1 MEQALYIFLK
11 GGVNVVYE
19 CEDCHKQWYYDVIK
33 CIFCQGNVMELEPSK
48 SIVRGFTKIEIP
60 SPGHTRVPYCN
71 LLLEDEYGN
80 FEIRK
85 SFSDY
90 KLGELIE
97 AEPKESKKIAKGRT
111 VGLVGTGT
119 MGTGIAQI
127 CAQTGYHV
135 IMIDRRERVAREA
148 RTKIDKALSKT
159 TKDELK
165 HEILS
170 RIKITT
176 NLYELKHSDL
186 VIEVLTEDMQLKKE
200 VFKVLDNECSKDAIF
215 TTNTSSLSVTELSEV
230 LNDPG
235 RLVGLHFFN
244 PVSRMKLVEIIRS
257 KHTSDAAVEYV
268 KEVACELDKTSVIT
282 GDAPGFIV
290 NRLLLVFL
298 NEAMDKYADGTS
310 TAEDIDKAV
319 TLGLNHP
326 MGPLALSDLIGLDVC
341 KAILDVLYEGYKD
354 SKYKPCKTLCEM
366 VEKGNLGRKTG
377 EGFYKY

>member
-1 MEQALYIFLK
+1 M
-11 GGVNVVYE
+11 VYE
-19 CEDCHKQWYYDVIK
+19 CEDCQKQWYYNVKK
-33 CIFCQGNVMELEPSK
+33 CIFCQGDVVALAPAK
-48 SIVRGFTKIEIP
+48 STVRGITKIEIP
-60 SPGHTRVPYCN
+60 SPGHTRVPYCD

-85 SFSDY
+85 SFSDHVVGDM
-90 KLGELIE
+90 LE
-97 AEPKESKKIAKGRT
+97 AESRETKKVAKSRT
-111 VGLVGTGT
+111 VGIIGAGT
-119 MGTGIAQI
+119 MGSGIAQI

-135 IMIDRRERVAREA
+135 LMIDRHEETARKA
-148 RTKIDKALSKT
+148 LIKIDKALSKT

-165 HEILS
+165 QEILS
-170 RIKITT
+170 RVKATT
-176 NLYELKHSDL
+176 NLYEMEHADL
-186 VIEVLTEDMQLKKE
+186 VIEVLTEDMELKKE
-200 VFKVLDNECSKDAIF
+200 VFKELENECSKETIF
-215 TTNTSSLSVTELSEV
+215 ATNTSSLSVTELSEV
-230 LNDPG
+230 LKDPG

-244 PVSRMKLVEIIRS
+244 PVPRMKLVEIIKS
-257 KHTSDAAVEYV
+257 KNTSEETVEYA
-268 KEVACELDKTSVIT
+268 KEIAFELDKTPVIT

-310 TAEDIDKAV
+310 TAADIDKAV

-354 SKYKPCKTLCEM
+354 SRYKPCKTLCEM
-366 VEKGNLGRKTG
+366 VDKGALGRKSG

>member
-1 MEQALYIFLK
+1 M
-11 GGVNVVYE
+11 VYE
-19 CEDCHKQWYYDVIK
+19 CEDCHKQWYYDVVK

-48 SIVRGFTKIEIP
+48 STVRGFTKIEIP
-60 SPGHTRVPYCN
+60 SPGHTRVPYCD

-85 SFSDY
+85 SFTDY

-97 AEPKESKKIAKGRT
+97 AEPRESKKIAKSRT

-135 IMIDRRERVAREA
+135 TMIDRRERVAREA

-159 TKDELK
+159 TKDEIK

-176 NLYELKHSDL
+176 NLYELKHSDM

-200 VFKVLDNECSKDAIF
+200 VFKVLDNECSKDTIF

-244 PVSRMKLVEIIRS
+244 PVQRMKLVEIIRS
-257 KHTSDAAVEYV
+257 KHTSDAVVEYA
-268 KEVACELDKTSVIT
+268 KEVAFELDKTPVIT

-354 SKYKPCKTLCEM
+354 LKYKPCKTLCEM
-366 VEKGNLGRKTG
+366 VEKGNLGRKAG

>member
-1 MEQALYIFLK
+1 M
-11 GGVNVVYE
+11 VYE
-19 CEDCHKQWYYDVIK
+19 CEGCHKRWYYDVKK
-33 CIFCQGNVMELEPSK
+33 CIFCQGNVMELESSK
-48 SIVRGFTKIEIP
+48 STVRGFTRIEIP
-60 SPGHTRVPYCN
+60 SPGHTRVPYCD

-85 SFSDY
+85 SFSDHE
-90 KLGELIE
+90 LGELIE
-97 AEPKESKKIAKGRT
+97 AEPKESKKVAKSRT
-111 VGLVGTGT
+111 VGIIGTGT
-119 MGTGIAQI
+119 MGSGIAQI

-135 IMIDRRERVAREA
+135 IMIDRHEDIARKA
-148 RTKIDKALSKT
+148 LTRIDKALSKT
-159 TKDELK
+159 TKEELK
-165 HEILS
+165 QEILG
-170 RIKITT
+170 RIKITA
-176 NLYELKHSDL
+176 NLYESEHADL
-186 VIEVLTEDMQLKKE
+186 MIEALTEDMELKKE
-200 VFKVLDNECSKDAIF
+200 VFRELDNECSVDTIF
-215 TTNTSSLSVTELSEV
+215 ASNTSSLSLTELSQA
-230 LNDPG
+230 LKDPG

-244 PVSRMKLVEIIRS
+244 PVPRMKLVEIIRS
-257 KHTSDAAVEYV
+257 KHTSDAAVEYA
-268 KEVACELDKTSVIT
+268 KEVAFELDKTPVIT

-290 NRLLLVFL
+290 NRLLLIFL

-354 SKYKPCKTLCEM
+354 PKYKPCKTLCEM

>member
-1 MEQALYIFLK
+1 
-11 GGVNVVYE
+11 
-19 CEDCHKQWYYDVIK
+19 VI
-33 CIFCQGNVMELEPSK
+33 ELESSK
-48 SIVRGFTKIEIP
+48 STVRGFTKIEIP

-85 SFSDY
+85 SYSDY

-97 AEPKESKKIAKGRT
+97 AKPKESRKVVKSKT
-111 VGLVGTGT
+111 VGIVGTGA

-135 IMIDRRERVAREA
+135 IMIDRRERVAIEA
-148 RTKIDKALSKT
+148 RAKIDKELSKT

-165 HEILS
+165 HKILS
-170 RIKITT
+170 RIRITT
-176 NLYELKHSDL
+176 NLYDLKHSDL
-186 VIEVLTEDMQLKKE
+186 VIEVLTEDMELKKE
-200 VFKVLDNECSKDAIF
+200 VFNVLDNECSRDTIF
-215 TTNTSSLSVTELSEV
+215 ATNTSSLSVTELSEV

-244 PVSRMKLVEIIRS
+244 PVPRMKLVEIVRS
-257 KHTSDAAVEYV
+257 KHTSDAAVEYA
-268 KEVACELDKTSVIT
+268 KGVACELDKISVIT

-354 SKYKPCKTLCEM
+354 LKYKPCKTLCEM

-377 EGFYKY
+377 EGFYSY